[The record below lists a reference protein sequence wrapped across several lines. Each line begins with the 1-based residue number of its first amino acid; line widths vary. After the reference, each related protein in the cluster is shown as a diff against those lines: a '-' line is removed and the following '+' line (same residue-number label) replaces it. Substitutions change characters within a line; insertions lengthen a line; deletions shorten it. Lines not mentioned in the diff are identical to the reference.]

1 MDYELLGRQRDELYV
16 DRQKLKEIE
25 MKNGRLW
32 KKFSSVKTGTK
43 LLKDLRDRREQKEA
57 GNWTASGLVILS
69 LPDMCASPI
78 DTCREHG
85 DDAFSL
91 PLCPPRSCYISLCLT
106 DDSCQMTRMNGERKE
121 GNKEGKHITKHHSWL
136 SQAFSQNVE
145 LCLFLSF
152 NKSS

>member
-57 GNWTASGLVILS
+57 GNCTASGLVILS

-136 SQAFSQNVE
+136 SEAFPQNVE